1 MCSLRDAAFDPLNLL
16 LERRGHASSIE
27 DSMHLSVHAHGLA
40 MPLSK
45 PSDFTPVIVGS
56 VVVISRADYLSALD
70 EDGSQSETH
79 RRLGCRLITLRQI
92 ERRLR
97 HGCRI
102 SMMMVL
108 DVSDKIVNDVD

>member
-1 MCSLRDAAFDPLNLL
+1 MCSLRDPPFDPLNLL

-45 PSDFTPVIVGS
+45 ASDFASVIMGPVMI
-56 VVVISRADYLSALD
+56 ISRADYLSALD
-70 EDGSQSETH
+70 KDGSQSKTH
-79 RRLGCRLITLRQI
+79 RRLGRRLITLRQI
-92 ERRLR
+92 ELRLR

-102 SMMMVL
+102 SMMMGL
-108 DVSDKIVNDVD
+108 DKIVGDPD